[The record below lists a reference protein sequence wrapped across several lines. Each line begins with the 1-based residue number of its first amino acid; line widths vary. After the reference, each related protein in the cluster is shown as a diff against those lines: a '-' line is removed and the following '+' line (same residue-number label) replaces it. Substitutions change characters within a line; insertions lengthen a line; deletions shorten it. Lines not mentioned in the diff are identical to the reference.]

1 MKFLMMKG
9 HIVVNNNNNPEDQ
22 HITQFDREY
31 SSEQKM
37 VAAQWRSCLIV
48 HLSQTRTELDG

>member
-31 SSEQKM
+31 SSEEKM
-37 VAAQWRSCLIV
+37 FSAQWRFYLIV
-48 HLSQTRTELDG
+48 HQSQ